1 MECGNLAVCTKQLD
15 RRGTFP
21 LAISAVQRDCMKLTL
36 EIRPAEGGDDA
47 KLLVH
52 DQAAIYARF
61 ADRNGIKATLEHR
74 GYL

>member
-1 MECGNLAVCTKQLD
+1 M
-15 RRGTFP
+15 
-21 LAISAVQRDCMKLTL
+21 QRILSRYTSGSHSLCETTHTQETDVKLTL

-52 DQAAIYARF
+52 DQAAIYQNYATRK
-61 ADRNGIKATLEHR
+61 GLKAIVEAR